1 MLQLLLGKHSRQWLI
16 CPARYPL
23 VTTGSLRGEALL
35 YNLGKNALE
44 EVCVEFK
51 ACTGKDLSLE
61 SELCALSGGQK
72 VLLMCLLALHSPAPR
87 IHFLDLWHSLDA
99 SNRARVQSML
109 QKHSQTREI
118 LLEDSPDAP

>member
-35 YNLGKNALE
+35 YNLDKNALE
-44 EVCVEFK
+44 EVCAEFK
-51 ACTGKDLSLE
+51 AYTGKAFSPE
-61 SELCALSGGQK
+61 SELCSLSGGQK
-72 VLLMCLLALHSPAPR
+72 VLLMCLLALHSPAPC

-99 SNRARVQSML
+99 NNRERIQSL
-109 QKHSQTREI
+109 LHQYGQTREI
-118 LLEDSPDAP
+118 LLEDSPDAH